1 IGSIPQSG
9 TNGPLRDEEREA
21 RQLGRMRHVCLTACR
36 RDERPGY
43 PARAGTR
50 SDTAGKPA
58 SVPKE
63 GRRVE
68 RVMGI
73 EPTSSAWEA
82 EVLPL
87 NYTRPAGPVG
97 SPEGARFDSIT
108 AGTKGNSLPTAPR
121 MRGWPAEPRS
131 IARRPRLAAGQIGRA
146 SWRESVRGEVRRD
159 I

>member
-1 IGSIPQSG
+1 DGI
-9 TNGPLRDEEREA
+9 RYF
-21 RQLGRMRHVCLTACR
+21 HVTGVQTCAL
-36 RDERPGY
+36 P
-43 PARAGTR
+43 
-50 SDTAGKPA
+50 
-58 SVPKE
+58 
-63 GRRVE
+63 
-68 RVMGI
+68 I
-73 EPTSSAWEA
+73 SSAWEA

-108 AGTKGNSLPTAPR
+108 AGTKGNPMPTAPR